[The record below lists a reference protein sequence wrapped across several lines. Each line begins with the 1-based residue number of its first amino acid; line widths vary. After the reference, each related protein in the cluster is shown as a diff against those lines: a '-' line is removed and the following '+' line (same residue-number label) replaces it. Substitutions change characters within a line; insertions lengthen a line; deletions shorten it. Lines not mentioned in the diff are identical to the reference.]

1 MSPTA
6 DLEKARAGART
17 PRKSSVLTGS
27 RLPRRA
33 ASLAAPASTGI
44 EDTPDAG
51 AKDHFCGNEE
61 TYYPPL
67 TRLSHSMPAFA
78 LTDEY
83 TGDALGSE
91 WRLYDK
97 RSAFVGNFAVADP
110 SGTTPF

>member
-1 MSPTA
+1 
-6 DLEKARAGART
+6 
-17 PRKSSVLTGS
+17 
-27 RLPRRA
+27 
-33 ASLAAPASTGI
+33 
-44 EDTPDAG
+44 
-51 AKDHFCGNEE
+51 
-61 TYYPPL
+61 
-67 TRLSHSMPAFA
+67 MPAFA